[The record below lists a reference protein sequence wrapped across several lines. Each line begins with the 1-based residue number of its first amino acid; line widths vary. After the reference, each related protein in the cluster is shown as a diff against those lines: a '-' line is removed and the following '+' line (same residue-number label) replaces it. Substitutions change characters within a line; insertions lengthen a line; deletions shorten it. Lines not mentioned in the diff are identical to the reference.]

1 MSTRVPSASER
12 SPRGDGAAVLISP
25 HVSRAHAERLRE
37 RFPAVRF
44 VTLGADGGVPEAGS
58 DATALLRVALTKDAL
73 STALRAAPEVR
84 WVHTSTAGFDWAL
97 VPEIEARGITLTRS
111 AASYAIAIGES
122 VVALVASWAKRL
134 PALADAQRERRW
146 ASVEP
151 LELADLTIG
160 VIGAGGIGHEVA
172 KRCQAL
178 GMRVVGT
185 KRSAAPRPHFDL
197 VVGPERMEEVLAE
210 ADVVVLAC
218 PLTPETRGLIDARA
232 LARMRPSALLVNVA
246 RGAVVVTDA
255 LVAALEE
262 RRIDAAALDA
272 FDEEPLPSD
281 HPLWRVPH
289 LIVTPHTSFKSPH
302 NLERVLGEF
311 EDNLTRFLAGA
322 PLRNA
327 LRDATLGY

>member
-1 MSTRVPSASER
+1 MADER
-12 SPRGDGAAVLISP
+12 TAGDDGADGGATVLLSP
-25 HVSRAHAERLRE
+25 HVSAAHAEQLRQ
-37 RFPAVRF
+37 RFPTVRF
-44 VTLGADGGVPEAGS
+44 ATLGADGAVPEAGA
-58 DATALLRVALTKDAL
+58 DATALLRVALSKDAL
-73 STALRAAPEVR
+73 STALRGAPQVR

-97 VPEIEARGITLTRS
+97 VPEIEQRGITLTRS
-111 AASYAIAIGES
+111 ASSYAIAIGEF
-122 VVALVASWAKRL
+122 VVSLVCSWAKRL
-134 PALADAQRERRW
+134 PQLAAAQHERRW

-160 VIGAGGIGHEVA
+160 VVGAGGIGHEVA

-178 GMRVVGT
+178 GMRVIGT
-185 KRSAAPRPHFDL
+185 KRSAEPRPHFDL
-197 VVGPERMEEVLAE
+197 VVGPERMHEVLAE

-218 PLTPETRGLIDARA
+218 PLTPETRGLIDAHA
-232 LARMRPSALLVNVA
+232 LAQMRPAALLVNVA
-246 RGAVVVTDA
+246 RGGVVVTDD
-255 LVAALEE
+255 LVAALEA

-272 FDEEPLPSD
+272 FDEEPLPAE
-281 HPLWRVPH
+281 HLLWQVPN

-327 LRDATLGY
+327 LRDASLGY